1 MMSGSRST
9 AKGSI
14 AKILIGGLLIGA
26 VLLGVMTTVTSL
38 KAQTLNFASSDS
50 KQPIEINAEQGIE
63 WQRDKLVFLATGNAH
78 AVRGD
83 VHVYADSLKAYY
95 RDKTQTK
102 SKGTEIWRLDAIGKV
117 RIVSPG
123 QKAFGDKGIYD
134 VDKAILILTAVK
146 KKVSFLTSLDKI
158 TADKQI
164 EYWEAKQM
172 AVARGNA
179 VARRGKRVL
188 RADVL
193 AAYFRKDRQG
203 KSKVYR
209 IEAFDRVRV
218 ATADERAVADRGV
231 YEVATGLAV
240 LTGNVRMF
248 RGSDQLRGCKAE
260 INLNTGISKLFS
272 CPKSSSGGGRVRGV
286 LQPSRG
292 KKSNK
297 K

>member
-1 MMSGSRST
+1 MTFHSCKRMIVSWLLVFTFST
-9 AKGSI
+9 FN
-14 AKILIGGLLIGA
+14 
-26 VLLGVMTTVTSL
+26 SL
-38 KAQTLNFASSDS
+38 NAQTLNFASGDS
-50 KQPIEINAEQGIE
+50 QEPIEINAEEGIE
-63 WQRDKLVFLATGNAH
+63 WQRDKLVFLAKGNAH
-78 AVRGD
+78 AIRGA

-95 RDKTQTK
+95 REKTQKK
-102 SKGTEIWRLDAIGKV
+102 SKGTDIWRLDAIGNV

-134 VDKAILILTAVK
+134 VDNAILILTAVK
-146 KKVSFLTSLDKI
+146 KKVSFLTAQGTI
-158 TADKQI
+158 TADNQI
-164 EYWEAKQM
+164 EYWERKQM

-218 ATADERAVADRGV
+218 ATADERAIADRGV
-231 YEVATGLAV
+231 YEVATGIAV
-240 LTGNVRMF
+240 LTGKVRMF

-260 INLNTGISKLFS
+260 INLNTGISKHFS
-272 CPKSSSGGGRVRGV
+272 CQKSSQGGGRVRGV

-292 KKSNK
+292 KK
-297 K
+297 